1 MKIGK
6 YPKPK
11 SGWHWAYCFLCGK
24 KISMVVHF
32 GGKKKLKHCGY
43 CQSLPHYC
51 IKCFKYEK

>member
-43 CQSLPHYC
+43 LVL
-51 IKCFKYEK
+51 